1 MAVSFH
7 SLSLKLY
14 HRQNKGRLCG
24 FTACKTKQRM
34 HLLQTFSFTSQ
45 SFTLFLSKGQSIQS
59 KKKIIYS
66 QEQEHEE
73 YAKFLPSKD
82 IVNGEM
88 AKSTL
93 WSTWTKESS
102 LFRVWANSFFIQPR
116 ARRKLKQNI
125 YFNIKRGVN
134 ILLMYIVNRL
144 SIDKR
149 NYHNNKFFFISDKG
163 TFLFSSYR

>member
-1 MAVSFH
+1 
-7 SLSLKLY
+7 
-14 HRQNKGRLCG
+14 
-24 FTACKTKQRM
+24 M
-34 HLLQTFSFTSQ
+34 HLLQTFSFTNQ

-73 YAKFLPSKD
+73 YANFLPSKD

-88 AKSTL
+88 AKSSL

-102 LFRVWANSFFIQPR
+102 LFRVWANSFFIQPK

-125 YFNIKRGVN
+125 YFSIKKGVN
-134 ILLMYIVNRL
+134 ILLMYIENRL
-144 SIDKR
+144 SIDKKT
-149 NYHNNKFFFISDKG
+149 YDNNNFFFISDKG